1 MLYQNTP
8 FIPFSYYLYE
18 AHLGG
23 EAGLDMGS
31 VLNDKE
37 PINFQVYLHVT
48 FFLYSKIKDTI
59 VLSSSCC
66 CCISFLTVLAS
77 TQSSIWEWAPKLGNE
92 SWDHLV
98 ASTTEASTGAV
109 SYLTCGPSMQTAARG
124 FYWGIHFAFI
134 FTKRPL
140 LPLSKPWYPLR
151 DCDCIAKLF

>member
-23 EAGLDMGS
+23 EEGLDMGS

-77 TQSSIWEWAPKLGNE
+77 TQSSIWEWAPKLGDE
-92 SWDHLV
+92 SWGHLV

-109 SYLTCGPSMQTAARG
+109 CHTSPAGLQCRQQHVDSTG
-124 FYWGIHFAFI
+124 AFI
-134 FTKRPL
+134 LPSFSPNGPCCHSPNHGIL
-140 LPLSKPWYPLR
+140 LGTVT
-151 DCDCIAKLF
+151 A